1 MSFFNRSNPNAPAAR
16 RAAGSAGAGAGGGG
30 DSYQRI
36 GTPDSQAHQPYRST
50 PPPPASYSSG
60 GYSDYPTAAH
70 QRQPPQPPAPQ
81 SHRKPPPRQY
91 NDYQDYPS
99 EKQPEPISY
108 QPRQERGLPQT
119 PQHALTRSGALGG
132 GGT

>member
-16 RAAGSAGAGAGGGG
+16 RAAGGAAGGG

-36 GTPDSQAHQPYRST
+36 GTPDSQSHQPYRST
-50 PPPPASYSSG
+50 PPPAQYG
-60 GYSDYPTAAH
+60 GDRYSDYPSH
-70 QRQPPQPPAPQ
+70 HEQQRPTPPAPAPQ

-119 PQHALTRSGALGG
+119 PQHPSRGGALGG